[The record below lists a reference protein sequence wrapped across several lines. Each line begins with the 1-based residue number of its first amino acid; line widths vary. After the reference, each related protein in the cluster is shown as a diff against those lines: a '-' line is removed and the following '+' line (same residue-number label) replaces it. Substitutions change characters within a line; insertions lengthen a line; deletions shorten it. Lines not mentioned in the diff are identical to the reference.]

1 MTTRRTRIAGTGHYV
16 PDRVVTNHELEEMM
30 NTSDEWI
37 RERTGIRER
46 RFTDSET
53 TCTDL
58 GVAAARLALEDAG
71 WSEKDVQ
78 FIIFATLSPDMYFP
92 GNGVLLQGKLGLP
105 GVGALDVRN
114 QCTGF
119 LYALSAADAFIR
131 VGMYDRV
138 LVVGSERH
146 STGLRMDDRGRD
158 TAVLFGDGAGAVCLA
173 GTDGA
178 DGSFIMSHHL
188 HADGRYANE
197 LCIRSPGS
205 ATRPWLTK
213 EMVDDGS
220 SHPYMNGREVFRNA
234 VIRFREV
241 IVEALE
247 SQGYTTEHVDAVI
260 PHQANQRITDAVTK
274 RLGLPP
280 EKVISNIERY
290 GNTTA
295 ASIPIALSE
304 TVKAGTIRRGSLVC
318 LAAFG
323 SGFTWASTLL
333 RY

>member
-16 PDRVVTNHELEEMM
+16 PDRVVTNRELEEMM

-58 GVAAARLALEDAG
+58 GVAAARFALEEAG
-71 WSEKDVQ
+71 WSEEDVQ

-92 GNGVLLQGKLGLP
+92 GNGVLLQSKLGLP

-119 LYALSAADAFIR
+119 LYALSAADAYIR
-131 VGMYDRV
+131 MGMYDRV

-173 GTDGA
+173 ATDGA
-178 DGSFIMSHHL
+178 DGSVIMSHHL

-197 LCIRSPGS
+197 LCIKSPGS

-234 VIRFREV
+234 VMRFREV

-247 SQGYTTEHVDAVI
+247 SQGYTTEQVDAVI

-304 TVKAGTIRRGSLVC
+304 TVKAGTIKRGSLVC

-323 SGFTWASTLL
+323 SGFTWAATLL

>member
-1 MTTRRTRIAGTGHYV
+1 VGHYL
-16 PDRVVTNHELEEMM
+16 PDRVVTNHDLESQMD
-30 NTSDEWI
+30 TSDEWI

-46 RFTDSET
+46 RFADTET
-53 TCTDL
+53 GADL
-58 GVAAARLALEDAG
+58 GAKAAQVALADAG
-71 WSEKDVQ
+71 WEAQDVE

-92 GNGVLLQGKLGLP
+92 GNGVLLQRALDRAGI
-105 GVGALDVRN
+105 GALDVRN

-119 LYALSAADAFIR
+119 VYSLAVADAFIR
-131 VGMYDRV
+131 MGMHDRV
-138 LVVGSERH
+138 LVVGAERH
-146 STGLRMDDRGRD
+146 SAGLRMDEKGRD
-158 TAVLFGDGAGAVCLA
+158 TAVLFGDGAGAACVEV
-173 GTDGA
+173 TDA
-178 DGSFIMSHHL
+178 EDGSQLISHHL
-188 HADGRYANE
+188 HADGRFAEE
-197 LCIRSPGS
+197 LCIKSPG
-205 ATRPWLTK
+205 AGLKPWLTQ

-234 VIRFREV
+234 VKRFPEV
-241 IVEALE
+241 ILEALE
-247 SQGYTTEHVDAVI
+247 SAGLTTDQVDAVI

-280 EKVISNIERY
+280 EKVISNIEYY

-304 TVKAGTIRRGSLVC
+304 VVSSGVVKRGSIVC

>member
-158 TAVLFGDGAGAVCLA
+158 TAVLFGDG
-173 GTDGA
+173 
-178 DGSFIMSHHL
+178 
-188 HADGRYANE
+188 RYANE

-247 SQGYTTEHVDAVI
+247 SQGYTTEQVDAVI